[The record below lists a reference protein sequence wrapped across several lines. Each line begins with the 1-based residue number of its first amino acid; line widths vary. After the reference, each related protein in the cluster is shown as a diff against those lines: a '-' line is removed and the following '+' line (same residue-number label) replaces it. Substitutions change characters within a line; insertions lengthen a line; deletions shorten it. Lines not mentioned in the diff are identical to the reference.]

1 MESTWSPHGVY
12 MESITQLSK
21 YALSCVLYGLHVDSS
36 GVYMELWSPHG
47 VYGAE

>member
-12 MESITQLSK
+12 MESIAQLSK
-21 YALSCVLYGLHVDSS
+21 YALSCVDSS

-47 VYGAE
+47 VYGAG